1 MSGRVV
7 NSDSAAQR
15 MGQDIQEERAWPSTE
30 MKPHMTSIWGQEYAK
45 IRATTFVDTVIGI
58 AGDPGIVFGVKHHN
72 RNLDLPQTREW
83 GGPPVIF
90 GGTGESV
97 SRCRK
102 KLVIFK
108 H

>member
-45 IRATTFVDTVIGI
+45 IRATTFVDTVVGI

-72 RNLDLPQTREW
+72 RNLDLPQTLEW
-83 GGPPVIF
+83 GGPPVIVR
-90 GGTGESV
+90 GIGKPVSWRGE
-97 SRCRK
+97 
-102 KLVIFK
+102 KLVVFK
-108 H
+108 Q